1 MVPVTFVYQLL
12 NMGLLPKQVQVQSPL
27 LLQLLEPLT
36 ADLRFKLKH
45 MPALP
50 NLDMAKDML
59 FQTLL

>member
-1 MVPVTFVYQLL
+1 
-12 NMGLLPKQVQVQSPL
+12 MGLLPKQVQVQSPL